1 MLSKLGYRVAAATG
15 RPETHDYLGG
25 LGATSFVAREELAE
39 DAKPLEGERWAGAVD
54 SVGSKTLAKVLA
66 QTAYGGAVAACGL
79 AGGADLPTT
88 VMPFILRGVKLLGID
103 SVMAP
108 QALRRRAWERL
119 GKDLSAEKLAAIG
132 AETAP
137 LTAVPEL
144 AGRILKGQVRGRV
157 VIDVNAT

>member
-1 MLSKLGYRVAAATG
+1 MN
-15 RPETHDYLGG
+15 
-25 LGATSFVAREELAE
+25 
-39 DAKPLEGERWAGAVD
+39 
-54 SVGSKTLAKVLA
+54 
-66 QTAYGGAVAACGL
+66 
-79 AGGADLPTT
+79 
-88 VMPFILRGVKLLGID
+88 